1 MHLFPVTSNFANL
14 ASRLLCHIAGLG
26 LETHIFAPEK
36 CVDIEIGMTLFK
48 RFKCSF
54 DEYQHPLNTNDKELN
69 EAFDT
74 ICQGHQDVLKLS
86 LFSESVL
93 EQLADKTLVPIDFD
107 DYLHVFDDNEVE
119 GEVVEEYKKISN
131 YKVPST
137 TDIISTDNNSLTPS
151 NRHQSSR
158 GSPSSQ
164 LLSFSP
170 ALSRRSSVSLTSSH
184 ATNLCHLSDKDFRS
198 YVTTI
203 QDVFLSRASPELAL

>member
-74 ICQGHQDVLKLS
+74 ICQGHQDVLK
-86 LFSESVL
+86 
-93 EQLADKTLVPIDFD
+93 
-107 DYLHVFDDNEVE
+107 H
-119 GEVVEEYKKISN
+119 
-131 YKVPST
+131 KVPST